1 MPIAIIIAIILA
13 GGASITANNALPGDM
28 LYGVKVG
35 VNENVEKAFSLSAE
49 AKARTAEKH
58 AEERLEEAE
67 KLSAEGKLTAD
78 VKADLVTKFNAQA
91 ETLRQH
97 LADLSADGKAT
108 VAAEIHSDFDHRM
121 NTRIEAIGRSDSNAA
136 EFVNSLNGSL
146 NANANARLNANVNAN
161 LNATSSSNTGT
172 STNNGSNGAASS
184 SNSGRG
190 SVNISL

>member
-1 MPIAIIIAIILA
+1 MPIAIVIAIILA
-13 GGASITANNALPGDM
+13 GGVSVTANNALPGDM
-28 LYGVKVG
+28 LYGVKVN
-35 VNENVEKAFSLSAE
+35 VNENVEKAFSFSSE
-49 AKARTAEKH
+49 AKARAAEKH

-67 KLSAEGKLTAD
+67 KLSAEGKLSAD

-108 VAAEIHSDFDHRM
+108 VAAEIHADFDHKM

-136 EFVNSLNGSL
+136 SFVNSLNSSL
-146 NANANARLNANVNAN
+146 NAAANGSMNANVNAN
-161 LNATSSSNTGT
+161 MNATSSS
-172 STNNGSNGAASS
+172 NNGSNGAAST

-190 SVNISL
+190 SGSIDISL